1 MKSIKTILLVLAL
14 MMTVSASAQFRFG
27 PRIGTEINSMKF
39 DESAFSNENRA
50 GFTGGLMC
58 EFTVPIVN
66 IGFDLSVMYV
76 HRVSRA
82 YLKATTPRT
91 TPLQQAAVSKTATT

>member
-76 HRVSRA
+76 HRVSQSIPQGNNA
-82 YLKATTPRT
+82 ENNALATSSRF
-91 TPLQQAAVSKTATT
+91 KTATT